1 MLLIGCSTGATLKT
15 NIMFYFELNDILE
28 ATKNS
33 FYKTATY
40 KRGRQKIG
48 TLIYLSKPINEQQK
62 EQIAKLAKVEFMQSR
77 SQFAPELQ
85 ASVILKLSKAE
96 INRTKK

>member
-1 MLLIGCSTGATLKT
+1 
-15 NIMFYFELNDILE
+15 MFYFDLNDILE

-48 TLIYLSKPINEQQK
+48 TLIYLSKPINDQQR
-62 EQIAKLAKVEFMQSR
+62 EQIAQLAKVEFMKSR
-77 SQFAPELQ
+77 TQYAPEIQ
-85 ASVILKLSKAE
+85 HTVILKFSKAE
-96 INRTKK
+96 IKRTKI